1 MPSMNAT
8 TTIASPH
15 LAPRQDIRI
24 IALVSFAHG
33 VSHFFHLLLPP
44 LFPWLMPEFGLDF
57 VGIGST
63 MTVFFVIS
71 GIGQALAGLAVD
83 RFGPLRV
90 LCGGVACFILAGLG
104 LSQARGLG
112 DLIAVAAIAGLGNS
126 VFHPCD
132 FTILNRNVSPPR
144 LGHAFSMHGLSGNLG
159 WALAPV
165 FLTGIASIAGW
176 RAAGLGAGLL
186 AIPALALLLLGRRH
200 FADST
205 PVTHTADGK
214 VTTLEILKVGPVW
227 LCFAFFLLLTTAF
240 GAIQN
245 FATPLM
251 QGMYG
256 MPLSQAA
263 GTLSA
268 YLLAGAAG
276 VLAGGFL
283 TRHASQ
289 GRIIA
294 GALCAAA
301 LAAVLLASGWPSVG
315 MVVPLM
321 MAIGFLTGLAGPSRD
336 LLVRSAATARFGQ
349 AAFGRVYGFVYSG
362 LDTGL
367 ALAPLLFGGF
377 MDKGNFGAVLVGI
390 AILQAA
396 AVFTALGVERR

>member
-1 MPSMNAT
+1 MTT
-8 TTIASPH
+8 TTISSPQ
-15 LAPRQDIRI
+15 LTPRQDVRI
-24 IALVSFAHG
+24 IALVGFAHG

-57 VGIGST
+57 VQIGST
-63 MTVFFVIS
+63 MTVFFVVS
-71 GIGQALAGLAVD
+71 GVGQALAGLAVD

-90 LCGGVACFILAGLG
+90 LSTGVACFILAGFG

-112 DLIAVAAIAGLGNS
+112 DLIAVAALAGLGNS

-132 FTILNRNVSPPR
+132 FTILNRNVSPQR

-165 FLTGIASIAGW
+165 FLTGIASVAGW
-176 RAAGLGAGLL
+176 RTAGMGAGLL
-186 AIPALALLLLGRRH
+186 AIPALALLLLGRHH
-200 FADST
+200 FAVPPHATST
-205 PVTHTADGK
+205 TNRK

-227 LCFAFFLLLTTAF
+227 LCFTFFLLLTTAF

-245 FATPLM
+245 FGTPLM

-256 MPLSQAA
+256 MPISQAA

-276 VLAGGFL
+276 VLVGGFL
-283 TRHASQ
+283 TRHARQ
-289 GRIIA
+289 GRIIT
-294 GALCAAA
+294 GALCTAA
-301 LAAVLLASGWPSVG
+301 LAALLLASGWPGAATVL
-315 MVVPLM
+315 PLM
-321 MAIGFLTGLAGPSRD
+321 AAIGFLTGLAGPSRD

-367 ALAPLLFGGF
+367 ALAPLIF
-377 MDKGNFGAVLVGI
+377 GNFMNKSQFATVLLGV
-390 AILQAA
+390 AILQAL
-396 AVFTALGVERR
+396 AVFTALSVERR

>member
-1 MPSMNAT
+1 MT
-8 TTIASPH
+8 TTTVASPH
-15 LAPRQDIRI
+15 LTPGQDVRI
-24 IALVSFAHG
+24 IALVGFAHG

-57 VGIGST
+57 MGIGST
-63 MTVFFVIS
+63 MTVFFVVS
-71 GIGQALAGLAVD
+71 GVGQALAGLAVD

-90 LCGGVACFILAGLG
+90 LSAGITCFILAGLG

-112 DLIAVAAIAGLGNS
+112 DLIAVAALAGLGNC

-132 FTILNRNVSPPR
+132 FTILNRNVSPQR

-165 FLTGIASIAGW
+165 FLTGIASFGGW

-200 FADST
+200 FAVSAHAAST
-205 PVTHTADGK
+205 TGRK

-227 LCFAFFLLLTTAF
+227 LCFTFFLLLTTAF

-245 FATPLM
+245 FGTPLM

-256 MPLSQAA
+256 MPVSQAA

-276 VLAGGFL
+276 VLMGGFL
-283 TRHASQ
+283 TRHARQ
-289 GRIIA
+289 GQVIT

-301 LAAVLLASGWPSVG
+301 LAALLLASGWPSS
-315 MVVPLM
+315 PLGP
-321 MAIGFLTGLAGPSRD
+321 ALDGGNRLSDGSGGTVAG
-336 LLVRSAATARFGQ
+336 SA
-349 AAFGRVYGFVYSG
+349 
-362 LDTGL
+362 
-367 ALAPLLFGGF
+367 
-377 MDKGNFGAVLVGI
+377 GA
-390 AILQAA
+390 
-396 AVFTALGVERR
+396 

>member
-1 MPSMNAT
+1 MTT
-8 TTIASPH
+8 TTITSPQ
-15 LAPRQDIRI
+15 LTPGQDARI
-24 IALVSFAHG
+24 IALVGFAHG

-63 MTVFFVIS
+63 MTVFFIVS
-71 GIGQALAGLAVD
+71 GVGQALAGLAVD

-90 LCGGVACFILAGLG
+90 LSAGIVCFILAGFG

-112 DLIAVAAIAGLGNS
+112 DLIVVAALAGLGNS

-165 FLTGIASIAGW
+165 FLTGIASLAGW
-176 RAAGLGAGLL
+176 RAAGMGAGLL
-186 AIPALALLLLGRRH
+186 AAPALALLLLGRHH
-200 FADST
+200 FVVAPPPTS
-205 PVTHTADGK
+205 VT
-214 VTTLEILKVGPVW
+214 VRRVSTLEILKVGPVW
-227 LCFAFFLLLTTAF
+227 LCFTFFLLLTTAF

-245 FATPLM
+245 FGTPLM
-251 QGMYG
+251 QGLYG
-256 MPLSQAA
+256 MTVSQAA
-263 GTLSA
+263 STLSA

-276 VLAGGFL
+276 VLLGGFL
-283 TRHASQ
+283 TRHARQ
-289 GRIIA
+289 GQVIT
-294 GALCAAA
+294 GALCTAA
-301 LAAVLLASGWPSVG
+301 LAALLLASGWPSAT
-315 MVVPLM
+315 MVLPLM
-321 MAIGFLTGLAGPSRD
+321 AAIGFLSGMAGPSRD

-367 ALAPLLFGGF
+367 ALAPLVFGGF
-377 MDKGNFGAVLVGI
+377 MDKGNFGAVLIGI
-390 AILQAA
+390 AILQAL

>member
-1 MPSMNAT
+1 MT
-8 TTIASPH
+8 TTTTAAASH
-15 LAPRQDIRI
+15 QLAPGQDARI

-57 VGIGST
+57 VSIGST
-63 MTVFFVIS
+63 MTVFFVVS
-71 GIGQALAGLAVD
+71 GVGQALAGLAVD

-90 LCGGVACFILAGLG
+90 LSAGIACFILAGFG

-112 DLIAVAAIAGLGNS
+112 DLMAVAAVAGLGNS

-132 FTILNRNVSPPR
+132 FTILNRNVSPQR

-165 FLTGIASIAGW
+165 FLTGITSLAGW
-176 RAAGLGAGLL
+176 RTAALGAGLL
-186 AIPALALLLLGRRH
+186 AIPALALLLLGRHH
-200 FADST
+200 FVVD
-205 PVTHTADGK
+205 THTSAASGRK

-227 LCFAFFLLLTTAF
+227 LCFTFFLLLTTAF

-245 FATPLM
+245 FGTPLM

-256 MPLSQAA
+256 MPVSQAA

-276 VLAGGFL
+276 VLVGGFL
-283 TRHASQ
+283 TRHARQ
-289 GRIIA
+289 GQVIA
-294 GALCAAA
+294 GALCTAA
-301 LAAVLLASGWPSVG
+301 LAAVLLASGWPPAG

-321 MAIGFLTGLAGPSRD
+321 AAIGFLTGLAGPSRD

-377 MDKGNFGAVLVGI
+377 MDKGHFGAVLVGV

>member
-1 MPSMNAT
+1 MTT
-8 TTIASPH
+8 TTITSPQ
-15 LAPRQDIRI
+15 LSPGQDARI
-24 IALVSFAHG
+24 IALVGFAHG

-63 MTVFFVIS
+63 MTVFFVVS
-71 GIGQALAGLAVD
+71 GVGQALAGLVVD

-90 LCGGVACFILAGLG
+90 LATGIVCFILAGFG

-112 DLIAVAAIAGLGNS
+112 DLIAVAALAGLGNS

-165 FLTGIASIAGW
+165 FLTGIASASGW
-176 RAAGLGAGLL
+176 RTAGLCAGLL
-186 AIPALALLLLGRRH
+186 AIPALALLLLGRHH
-200 FADST
+200 FVERAPAAAS
-205 PVTHTADGK
+205 AGRK

-245 FATPLM
+245 FGTPLM

-256 MPLSQAA
+256 MPVSQAA

-276 VLAGGFL
+276 VLVGGFL
-283 TRHASQ
+283 TRHARQ
-289 GRIIA
+289 GPIIT
-294 GALCAAA
+294 GALCTAA
-301 LAAVLLASGWPSVG
+301 LAAVLLASGWPGAG
-315 MVVPLM
+315 MVLPLM
-321 MAIGFLTGLAGPSRD
+321 AAIGFLTGLAGPSRD

-367 ALAPLLFGGF
+367 ALAPLVFGGF
-377 MDKGNFGAVLVGI
+377 MNKGQFATVLFGV
-390 AILQAA
+390 AILQAL
-396 AVFTALGVERR
+396 AVFTALNVERR